1 MPAVA
6 AEITGLLSLAGLLL
20 LPGLLIVRAPW
31 TYVPFLSA
39 SFWIASVW
47 WVDLAGASRLR
58 FLWAALACFTILGS
72 LRLLRLGR
80 PSVPAWPA
88 ALVAACACARLAPY
102 FMWPVAP
109 GADMSLH
116 SLSTLLMVW
125 RDGVPKTYEPLLP
138 ISTFGAYTPGLH
150 GLAADVS
157 LLSGLPAYRSAFL
170 AGVAAYGLLQIA
182 LYALLLRS
190 FDRRVAALASV
201 LALGMARAPQSFFGW
216 GGNPSVLALAMLT
229 AAAALLASGRS
240 RAPAVAAG
248 LMLAAAVVSH
258 AMMAAAAAAAL
269 LPWVAYLWWSAA
281 PTERPAVVARFAL
294 AGGVALA
301 AAAPFL
307 LQLDFT
313 LSAGERGWLAD
324 HLRTH
329 YAADWARYS
338 RIYLL
343 AVVRYGIAT
352 LNDGF
357 WCAALTGAAVAAR
370 RRAPGLPATAAGVAL
385 LLVLAASARWGGLG
399 PLVFFPE
406 RPLAVAMVLLS
417 PGIAFL
423 VHALLVRRDRA
434 RHQGRSGLARV
445 GPILVLVVLAAVAV
459 ERTQRYYLAGAR
471 TVMLA
476 TDDLAAMSWIREHT
490 QPLDLICNDY
500 GTPGMWVGAL
510 AGRAAS
516 APQLPPFYFDE
527 FRRGIEGRH
536 CGYRYVSERRFFG
549 ARRAPQPTQGLVV
562 FENAS
567 VRILTSFD
575 TERRNLPEPEP

>member
-1 MPAVA
+1 MPGVA
-6 AEITGLLSLAGLLL
+6 AEISGLLTLAGLLL

-31 TYVPFLSA
+31 PYVPLLSV

-47 WVDLAGASRLR
+47 WVDLAGASRLH
-58 FLWAALACFTILGS
+58 FLWAALACFTALGS
-72 LRLLRLGR
+72 LRLLKLGR

-88 ALVAACACARLAPY
+88 VLVAACACARLAPY

-116 SLSTLLMVW
+116 SLSALLMVW
-125 RDGVPKTYEPLLP
+125 RDGIPKTYEPLLP
-138 ISTFGAYTPGLH
+138 IPTFGAYTPGLH
-150 GLAADVS
+150 GLAADIS
-157 LLSGLPAYRSAFL
+157 LLAGLPAHRSAFL
-170 AGVAAYGLLQIA
+170 VSVAAYGLLQIA
-182 LYALLLRS
+182 LYALLRRS
-190 FDRRVAALASV
+190 FDQRVAGLASV

-240 RAPAVAAG
+240 RAPAMAAG

-258 AMMAAAAAAAL
+258 AMMAAAAAAL
-269 LPWVAYLWWSAA
+269 LPWVASLCWKAA
-281 PTERPAVVARFAL
+281 PSERSAVVARFAL

-301 AAAPFL
+301 VAAPFL
-307 LQLDFT
+307 LRLDFT
-313 LSAGERGWLAD
+313 LSAGERAWLAD

-338 RIYLL
+338 RIYPL

-352 LNDGF
+352 LNDGY
-357 WCAALTGAAVAAR
+357 WCAALAGAAVAAH
-370 RRAPGLPATAAGVAL
+370 RRARALPALATVLAL
-385 LLVLAASARWGGLG
+385 LLGLAASARWGGLG
-399 PLVFFPE
+399 PVVFFPE
-406 RPLAVAMVLLS
+406 RPLAIAMVVLS

-423 VHALLVRRDRA
+423 VHALLARLDRA
-434 RHQGRSGLARV
+434 RHQRRSGRARV
-445 GPILVLVVLAAVAV
+445 GSILVLGLLAAVAV

-471 TVMLA
+471 TVMVVA
-476 TDDLAAMSWIREHT
+476 DDLAAMSWIRDHT

-516 APQLPPFYFDE
+516 DPQLPPFYFDE
-527 FRRGIEGRH
+527 FKRGSEGRH
-536 CGYRYVSERRFFG
+536 CAYRYLSERRFFG
-549 ARRAPQPTQGLVV
+549 ARRAPEPALGRVV
-562 FENAS
+562 FENPS
-567 VRILTSFD
+567 VRILTSF
-575 TERRNLPEPEP
+575 